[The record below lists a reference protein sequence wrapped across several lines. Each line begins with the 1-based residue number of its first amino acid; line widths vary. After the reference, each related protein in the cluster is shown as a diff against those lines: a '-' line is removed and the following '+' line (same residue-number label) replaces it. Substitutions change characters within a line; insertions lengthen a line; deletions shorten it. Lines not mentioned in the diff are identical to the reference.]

1 MHPIPVVFFTS
12 VGLMYGAP
20 TTIGRLWFNQSAAAL
35 GNFVGGAFLIAG
47 TAHAM
52 NHWVSIFSF
61 LPARW
66 SAPALGGLGVEAGTF
81 AAHDVESTHHARD
94 FATHAEADEHRQE
107 LKRHISLSMSQARE
121 RRTGRDKEVRV
132 FVLPVLTIG
141 TEIRCPSFRDSSV
154 ARHFKLLHV

>member
-1 MHPIPVVFFTS
+1 
-12 VGLMYGAP
+12 MYGAP

-81 AAHDVESTHHARD
+81 AAHDVESTHRARD

-132 FVLPVLTIG
+132 FV
-141 TEIRCPSFRDSSV
+141 
-154 ARHFKLLHV
+154 